1 MDAITLLKADHKNV
15 AKLFR
20 DFEKA
25 RKHEDPERKQLVQ
38 QMIEELSIHTAIE
51 EEVFYPTI
59 RREIEGI
66 DDDVLEAF
74 EEHHVAKWLLEEL
87 TNLPA
92 DDERYDAKVTVL
104 IENVRHHVK
113 EEEDELFPEVRDA
126 LSRKRLGEIG
136 EQLESAKADAPRQ
149 PQPDRVVRS

>member
-25 RKHEDPERKQLVQ
+25 RKNEDPERKQLVQ
-38 QMIEELSIHTAIE
+38 QMIEKLSIHTAIE

-59 RREIEGI
+59 RREVDGI

-126 LSRKRLGEIG
+126 LGRKRLGEIG
-136 EQLESAKADAPRQ
+136 EQLEIAKADAPRQ

>member
-25 RKHEDPERKQLVQ
+25 RKNEDPERKQLVQ

-59 RREIEGI
+59 RREIDGI

-92 DDERYDAKVTVL
+92 DDERYDAKVREGNIL
-104 IENVRHHVK
+104 ISVHT
-113 EEEDELFPEVRDA
+113 EDSTQRDA
-126 LSRKRLGEIG
+126 AKQI
-136 EQLESAKADAPRQ
+136 LERAGAKDIATGRESGVSGRDEDKAA
-149 PQPDRVVRS
+149 